1 MAITAQ
7 KFLPQGKTGGDL
19 TVTPKTSLIKSPK
32 EGGDI
37 VVTIKKKIILVD
49 DLLKGTLA
57 EKKERQK
64 KEIKEKEDEKRA
76 KQEGEQEKGKP
87 DVGDEEGN
95 KLVMPRLS
103 FLDGIKNF
111 LSDVLVGWLTFRLIK
126 FLPQIMKVLK
136 ILGPIADF
144 LLFIGGKLLDG
155 LVTLIDWGYKAV
167 EGTRGFVKNI
177 FGEKGAKAFD
187 NIVGHLS
194 KLFNVIGA
202 IALGVLAVGNESNR
216 LK

>member
-32 EGGDI
+32 EGSNI

-64 KEIKEKEDEKRA
+64 KEVKKKEDDKRA

-87 DVGDEEGN
+87 DVGDEE
-95 KLVMPRLS
+95 
-103 FLDGIKNF
+103 
-111 LSDVLVGWLTFRLIK
+111 VLLMF
-126 FLPQIMKVLK
+126 
-136 ILGPIADF
+136 
-144 LLFIGGKLLDG
+144 
-155 LVTLIDWGYKAV
+155 
-167 EGTRGFVKNI
+167 
-177 FGEKGAKAFD
+177 
-187 NIVGHLS
+187 
-194 KLFNVIGA
+194 
-202 IALGVLAVGNESNR
+202 
-216 LK
+216 